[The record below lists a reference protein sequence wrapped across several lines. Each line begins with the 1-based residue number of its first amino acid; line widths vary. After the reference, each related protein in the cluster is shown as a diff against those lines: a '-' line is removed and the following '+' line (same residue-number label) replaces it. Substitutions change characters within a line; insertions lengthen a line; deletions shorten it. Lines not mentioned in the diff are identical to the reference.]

1 MSLFKLK
8 LFSFCFPIINS
19 NLSLYLFSSE
29 LIWIIEFTNKE
40 LLVNGI
46 WKKSIRDTSI
56 LPSLSNT
63 ISFLYISPHI
73 PSSIQQ
79 FESIFIF
86 KNSLTWFEKD
96 SLRSLF

>member
-1 MSLFKLK
+1 M
-8 LFSFCFPIINS
+8 
-19 NLSLYLFSSE
+19 NL
-29 LIWIIEFTNKE
+29 LIKE
-40 LLVNGI
+40 LLFNGI
-46 WKKSIRDTSI
+46 WKKRIRDTSI
-56 LPSLSNT
+56 LSSLSNT
-63 ISFLYISPHI
+63 ISFVYISPHN